1 MNKRNIIGSTV
12 LIVGLLAA
20 GTSFAADENSTAPAP
35 VKTQEQNAEKQQTLT
50 QQRNQIRT
58 QEGNGEQRKEMHRE
72 QVRSGDQGLASVNK
86 NLENNPDN
94 KGLQTAAEQLKQ
106 NQLKQAEQTKLRS
119 GKQEKH
125 MEQHMEKR
133 TERHEAMG
141 RPAKIERPGK

>member
-20 GTSFAADENSTAPAP
+20 GTSFADDTTA
-35 VKTQEQNAEKQQTLT
+35 TLP
-50 QQRNQIRT
+50 
-58 QEGNGEQRKEMHRE
+58 
-72 QVRSGDQGLASVNK
+72 GDQGVASVNK
-86 NLENNPDN
+86 NLESNPDN

>member
-20 GTSFAADENSTAPAP
+20 GTSFAADTTA
-35 VKTQEQNAEKQQTLT
+35 TLP
-50 QQRNQIRT
+50 
-58 QEGNGEQRKEMHRE
+58 
-72 QVRSGDQGLASVNK
+72 GDQGVASVNK

-94 KGLQTAAEQLKQ
+94 KGLQNAAAQLKQ
-106 NQLKQAEQTKLRS
+106 NQVKHVEHMEKRS
-119 GKQEKH
+119 EKQEKH
-125 MEQHMEKR
+125 MEMHMEKR